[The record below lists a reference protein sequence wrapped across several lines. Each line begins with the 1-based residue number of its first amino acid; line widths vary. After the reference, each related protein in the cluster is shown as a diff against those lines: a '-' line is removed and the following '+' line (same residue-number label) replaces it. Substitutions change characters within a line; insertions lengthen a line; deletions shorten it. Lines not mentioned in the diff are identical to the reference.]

1 MLDPGFWDANSEVD
15 GQSAMAPR
23 HQVWKSLEGAPS
35 SDMDDGR
42 SVIVSIVTYYENVS
56 LFPFL

>member
-1 MLDPGFWDANSEVD
+1 MLEPGFWDANPEVD

-35 SDMDDGR
+35 SDMDDGI
-42 SVIVSIVTYYENVS
+42 SVIFSM
-56 LFPFL
+56 